1 MPYLLC
7 NTTGRNI
14 TPLIFQTVYETFN
27 STFYKSLPL
36 CAQIIFPFVYILRLF
51 ILPLISQLFC
61 LCIAAINMGIL
72 ISLCSA
78 WLSSEIARCYIAS
91 VFRVLRNLHI
101 ILHNSCINLLSFLS
115 PGSKMLTSS
124 LAFFF
129 YIFFSFF
136 KL

>member
-101 ILHNSCINLLSFLS
+101 ILHNSCINLLSSLS
-115 PGSKMLTSS
+115 QDLRCSHPHWH
-124 LAFFF
+124 FFF